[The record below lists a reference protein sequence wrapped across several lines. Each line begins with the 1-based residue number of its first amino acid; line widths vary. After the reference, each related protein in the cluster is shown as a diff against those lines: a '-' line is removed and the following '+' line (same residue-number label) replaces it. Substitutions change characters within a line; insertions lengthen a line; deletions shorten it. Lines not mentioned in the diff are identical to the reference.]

1 MFRLPALIQPNAAVF
16 GLVCILACFGL
27 LTLSGCGPDPSTAQD
42 IEAFNRAGPIEP
54 ILDTDKIIAAKSA
67 VGDYTLDIGDRVDI
81 YMPEV
86 IGTMPDASGYVGAK
100 NGTVQT
106 RLDNNGFIT
115 LPLIG
120 RLKVVGLTVRAAETK
135 IQNAYYPRYFSAAPS
150 AAIKIA
156 NYRTYQVRITG
167 AVKEPG
173 VYELR
178 RDEMSVA
185 SILAKAKGVK
195 DAGAGIIRLTPAVAP
210 GSSEKPTVTML
221 PVKDMDVPYVD
232 AKLEPGMTVAVEQL
246 PRRKITVMG
255 LVNKPGVYD
264 YPVDIEYNVGQA
276 IGLGGGQITTADPQR
291 ATVYRIDD
299 KGNLVYVT
307 FAIGGD
313 DTIEYGN
320 VMLKPGDVVI
330 LQPSIYTT
338 LRELIPQLLRVTAG
352 MSIGG

>member
-1 MFRLPALIQPNAAVF
+1 MSRP
-16 GLVCILACFGL
+16 LASNFPSRHAIGL
-27 LTLSGCGPDPSTAQD
+27 LLPLLCSALFLLVGCGPDPSSAQD
-42 IEAFNRAGPIEP
+42 VEAFNRAGPIEP
-54 ILDTDKIIAAKSA
+54 ILDPGKILAAKSA
-67 VGDYTLDIGDRVDI
+67 VGDYTLDIGDQISI
-81 YMPEV
+81 YIPDV
-86 IGTMPDASGYVGAK
+86 IGTMPDQIGYTGK

-106 RLDNNGFIT
+106 RVDNGGFIT

-120 RLKVVGLTVRAAETK
+120 RLKVQGLTLRATESK
-135 IQNAYYPRYFSAAPS
+135 IQNAYYPRYFSIAP
-150 AAIKIA
+150 ATAIKIL

-173 VYELR
+173 VYDLR

-195 DAGAGIIRLTPAVAP
+195 DAGAGMIRLVPA
-210 GSSEKPTVTML
+210 GSTDPAQTILL
-221 PVKDMDVPYVD
+221 PVRDMDVPYID

-255 LVNKPGVYD
+255 LVNKPGLYD
-264 YPVDIEYNVGQA
+264 YPVDIEYNLGQA
-276 IGLGGGQITTADPQR
+276 IGLGGGQITNADPQR
-291 ATVYRIDD
+291 ATIYRIDD

-313 DTIEYGN
+313 DTLEYGN
-320 VMLKPGDVVI
+320 VMLKPGDIVI

-338 LRELIPQLLRVTAG
+338 LRELIPQLIRVTAG
-352 MSIGG
+352 TSLSN